1 MTWTHT
7 WDGLFCFCRRKRCQ
21 MSRLNWAWLLDLVR
35 PFGVPP
41 ATDKKG
47 QNGFVFRPTKWSCS
61 LTSCSIPNVLL
72 ALKGLPTRLSLGTR
86 CAITPLD
93 PGRTGLT
100 TPPSMDKKLLPGSWV
115 TYKLMT
121 HLAVQRGTEHVT
133 IPSGSNSVGRRP
145 QLQGPLGWTKMG
157 NETVSR
163 IQQIE
168 TWHTVDDALSS
179 SSMVR
184 AGVSFSG
191 GPVLHL

>member
-1 MTWTHT
+1 MVPLLQMGVTSGYPRALPRTVSLGVNDLNTHLR
-7 WDGLFCFCRRKRCQ
+7 WSFCFCGRKRCQ

-115 TYKLMT
+115 TLLVC
-121 HLAVQRGTEHVT
+121 HLQAHD
-133 IPSGSNSVGRRP
+133 SLGSAKRHR
-145 QLQGPLGWTKMG
+145 TCHY
-157 NETVSR
+157 TVWS
-163 IQQIE
+163 
-168 TWHTVDDALSS
+168 
-179 SSMVR
+179 
-184 AGVSFSG
+184 
-191 GPVLHL
+191 